1 MPVPCAISPFQTGL
15 RMHCVWIGLSGGS
28 KPTGSDPPSGF
39 AYRAGGFSHISC
51 PKYLRGGTRTT
62 LASRHLKPSINYVLK
77 LKSLPKTPGYSC
89 VFEPENI
96 KLFQESESKIPPLGI
111 HILPHLEES
120 KLDLNLI
127 DDAPSVDIAPW
138 MLSAPTVRFVLT
150 KFKKDTTNLETYR
163 QIYFRISC
171 LKKFSQMVR
180 KQRKESLRWHTQ
192 RSQKTFTCRLPKDS
206 STYTAELQAFLLA
219 LKHIYCSRER

>member
-1 MPVPCAISPFQTGL
+1 MGNRLYRPAMPVPCAISPFQTGL

-138 MLSAPTVRFVLT
+138 MLSAHTVRFDST
-150 KFKKDTTNLETYR
+150 KFKKDTTNPETYK
-163 QIYFRISC
+163 QFYLQLISEYP
-171 LKKFSQMVR
+171 SSER
-180 KQRKESLRWHTQ
+180 KRNE
-192 RSQKTFTCRLPKDS
+192 
-206 STYTAELQAFLLA
+206 
-219 LKHIYCSRER
+219 